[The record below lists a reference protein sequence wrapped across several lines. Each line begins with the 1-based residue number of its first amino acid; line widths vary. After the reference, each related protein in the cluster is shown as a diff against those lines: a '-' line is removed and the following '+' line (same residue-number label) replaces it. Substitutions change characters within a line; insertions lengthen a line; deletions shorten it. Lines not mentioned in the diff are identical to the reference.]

1 MLLYYGGKW
10 TFTQYSNFLSYT
22 CNHAAHWDIQT
33 LATIELEHPS
43 WRIGVRTCSRPA
55 WTWTTWRLSGNSL
68 QTCFVCLGTDTS
80 KRDTGWKFSLCL
92 WGRLCHYFIY
102 YFDCFAN
109 KLQIISGSSACVC
122 CVFCILLCLGEGD
135 TILCHAVIL
144 SVWHSSWCPASVIS
158 EIKLIKTIA
167 DFSFL
172 LGLWF
177 YTYVVCKQHQ
187 LWSDKKKN
195 ELFPSRSWTWPY
207 VFKILWN
214 ICLMYTESKIKWW
227 ICWSVDWIVI
237 LFQIWCPEDVRKR
250 RQVMTSNQR

>member
-1 MLLYYGGKW
+1 MYALSIWSGIILNQIVHQYVILLRCYYIMEENEHLHNIQIFWVTHVTMQLTGTYRHWQQLNLNIHPGGLVLELVAALLGLGLLGGSLEIHCRLVLFVW
-10 TFTQYSNFLSYT
+10 GQTQ
-22 CNHAAHWDIQT
+22 AKGT
-33 LATIELEHPS
+33 LP
-43 WRIGVRTCSRPA
+43 
-55 WTWTTWRLSGNSL
+55 
-68 QTCFVCLGTDTS
+68 
-80 KRDTGWKFSLCL
+80 GWKFSLCL

-187 LWSDKKKN
+187 LWSDKKKMN
-195 ELFPSRSWTWPY
+195 CFHRGPELDHMSLKYCEIF
-207 VFKILWN
+207 V
-214 ICLMYTESKIKWW
+214 
-227 ICWSVDWIVI
+227 
-237 LFQIWCPEDVRKR
+237 
-250 RQVMTSNQR
+250 